1 MQKSANKNLNWD
13 DLRFFLEVA
22 RAGTASAASRRLSVD
37 YTTVARRI
45 RSLEESLGALLFDK
59 SRSNGFTLTVDGQ
72 HLVRHADTMEAAM
85 EAAMAEVSGTGSAL
99 SGHVRIG
106 CTEAFG
112 TYFVAPHMAEFQ
124 DRYPNIS
131 IDILPVPHFVNLSRR
146 EADIAITL
154 ERPARGPY
162 ICSKLCDYRLK
173 LYATPEYLAQH
184 PPITCIEDLTQHR
197 FINYVNELAFSAQLL
212 YLDEL
217 VPGAQSTLRSTSA
230 LAQYHAVLQGR
241 ALAILPCFIADADP
255 RLVAVLNTKLSIIRQ
270 FWLSYSE
277 DLRRLKRVTEVAQ
290 HLINATSNNCDL
302 LMGES

>member
-1 MQKSANKNLNWD
+1 
-13 DLRFFLEVA
+13 
-22 RAGTASAASRRLSVD
+22 
-37 YTTVARRI
+37 
-45 RSLEESLGALLFDK
+45 
-59 SRSNGFTLTVDGQ
+59 
-72 HLVRHADTMEAAM
+72 
-85 EAAMAEVSGTGSAL
+85 
-99 SGHVRIG
+99 VRIG

-112 TYFVAPHMAEFQ
+112 TYFVIPHVVAFQ
-124 DRYPNIS
+124 EHYPNIS
-131 IDILPVPHFVNLSRR
+131 IDVLPVPHFVNLSRR

-162 ICSKLCDYRLK
+162 ICTKLCDYRLK
-173 LYATPEYLAQH
+173 LYATPSYLAQH
-184 PPITCIEDLTQHR
+184 APITCTADLAQHR

-241 ALAILPCFIADADP
+241 ALAILPCFVADTDP
-255 RLVAVLNTKLSIIRQ
+255 RLVPVLANDLSITRQ

-290 HLINATSNNCDL
+290 HLMNSARAHHNV
-302 LMGES
+302 LMGVVK